1 MKFVNSR
8 SALMFA
14 LFLGVAAAASL
25 IAYAGSA
32 GNEAEAAPQ
41 QQPAMM
47 SIPF

>member
-25 IAYAGSA
+25 IAYAGS
-32 GNEAEAAPQ
+32 GGSETEVAAPQ
-41 QQPAMM
+41 PALM

>member
-1 MKFVNSR
+1 MKSVNSR
-8 SALMFA
+8 TALMFA

-32 GNEAEAAPQ
+32 AGEPEVAAPQ
-41 QQPAMM
+41 PALM